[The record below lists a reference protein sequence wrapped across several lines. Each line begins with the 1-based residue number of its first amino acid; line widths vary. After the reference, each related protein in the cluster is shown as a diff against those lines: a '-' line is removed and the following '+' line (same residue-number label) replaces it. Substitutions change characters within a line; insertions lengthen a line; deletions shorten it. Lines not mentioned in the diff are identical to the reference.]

1 MITTELISQQEDKR
15 ELPDGWRWVKL
26 GDVCEIVMGQSPVGT
41 SYNSLGKGEPLLNG
55 PSEFGSVHPTPVQ
68 WTTDPTRFA
77 EPEDILFC
85 VRGATTGRKNIADQ
99 RYCIGRGLAAIR
111 GKSGQAI
118 NEFLFFL
125 LDAVTSTLLRETAG
139 STFPNLPGE
148 KLERFKIL
156 LPPFDEQ
163 KRIAAIL
170 NEQMEAVERSRQA
183 TLAQLEAAIALP
195 AAYLRAVFNSPEAQK
210 WERKQLGE
218 LAQFKNGINFTGDQ
232 KGQGTLTVDVLNMY
246 SDSVYIQMDKLYR
259 VDIRI
264 SDEYLLHP
272 QDILFVRSS
281 VKEEGVAWS
290 ACFSEYTEP
299 ITFCGFLI
307 RARLI
312 EANIHPEFLIYYL
325 RQDSLRS
332 LLISKSGRGTITNIN
347 QENLKTVTVPTPP
360 LAVQKR
366 ITATLTEQLAEV
378 EHLQKSLKYQLDA
391 INKLPA
397 TLLRRAFNG
406 EL

>member
-1 MITTELISQQEDKR
+1 
-15 ELPDGWRWVKL
+15 
-26 GDVCEIVMGQSPVGT
+26 MGQSPVGT